1 MRGQPDPIAARP
13 ISQAEALKSAGG
25 DGPGGD
31 RRGAGRS
38 DAEERLPA
46 ERRYEEIYMLAD
58 YGFAPTEIARRVGS
72 PVGEVELILGLRAK
86 R

>member
-1 MRGQPDPIAARP
+1 
-13 ISQAEALKSAGG
+13 
-25 DGPGGD
+25 
-31 RRGAGRS
+31 
-38 DAEERLPA
+38 
-46 ERRYEEIYMLAD
+46 MLAD